1 MSITK
6 FQKISISLV
15 FTLAI
20 SLSLA
25 SLSVEQSY
33 PISHTLESTTRIYDD
48 NDISNVVEEKYSDK
62 TFIQRIS
69 NTKVVNSD
77 SGAVDR
83 LITNNGTHFNV
94 HSGYGSFSYDK
105 SDCTTTFY
113 NYGVNPT
120 IDNFNATTNSIF
132 VEEMFWTIYN
142 EGSVVD
148 ATQFGCSIVTSS
160 NSTGKYLTATRSHAS
175 GSTLDV
181 TISSVIGKP
190 FEDFTTFTN
199 QIAGWDGN
207 NISFAQIWNGMA
219 GDSIVLPDGTNIGDL
234 AVGSYSMD
242 RTQLIKTGVGESI
255 LQISQSNNPFLIDLE
270 LAKDKVGRVDAEVRV
285 DGRVNLTFV
294 FDNNVQPLA
303 LGSSISL
310 DTQYKFITT
319 SVQTDLLDV
328 NLSTVEEGS
337 MISNGNI
344 SIPVV
349 GGTADTTCKLYL
361 VNDYINSEAVTDSFT
376 CSGISVLS
384 LNEQGVNIFTAKIF
398 DRTASFQIIN
408 SAQDVF
414 QLNESDVLID
424 VTFKKPQYF
433 AQLDGSSIVQNIIVA
448 DDEFIASQSGVWI
461 ELLKTGNSKDYGSI
475 GGFYNNTDGFFYT
488 WNENTLSWEL
498 I

>member
-190 FEDFTTFTN
+190 FED
-199 QIAGWDGN
+199 
-207 NISFAQIWNGMA
+207 
-219 GDSIVLPDGTNIGDL
+219 
-234 AVGSYSMD
+234 
-242 RTQLIKTGVGESI
+242 
-255 LQISQSNNPFLIDLE
+255 
-270 LAKDKVGRVDAEVRV
+270 
-285 DGRVNLTFV
+285 
-294 FDNNVQPLA
+294 
-303 LGSSISL
+303 LGS
-310 DTQYKFITT
+310 
-319 SVQTDLLDV
+319 
-328 NLSTVEEGS
+328 GH
-337 MISNGNI
+337 
-344 SIPVV
+344 
-349 GGTADTTCKLYL
+349 
-361 VNDYINSEAVTDSFT
+361 
-376 CSGISVLS
+376 
-384 LNEQGVNIFTAKIF
+384 
-398 DRTASFQIIN
+398 
-408 SAQDVF
+408 
-414 QLNESDVLID
+414 
-424 VTFKKPQYF
+424 
-433 AQLDGSSIVQNIIVA
+433 
-448 DDEFIASQSGVWI
+448 
-461 ELLKTGNSKDYGSI
+461 
-475 GGFYNNTDGFFYT
+475 
-488 WNENTLSWEL
+488 
-498 I
+498 